1 MTYQFLKGP
10 AARGLLACAFLAL
23 LASRARAQ
31 AGSTTDIIVGRV
43 LATGAAPV
51 AGAHVTAVS
60 VQTGLQRQAVTSTDG
75 RYTIVFP
82 DGGGEYRLVVLRI
95 GYTPGQLAVR
105 RRAGTDRLIADLVL
119 RRAPVMLSTIVVR
132 PGADSADRRGLSG
145 TGRTLHPAQVNRL
158 PVDPGDL
165 ASMAGL
171 APGVLVTAATDS
183 TPTSFSVAG
192 QPPSQN
198 TITVDGLAEGTGQIP
213 RDAIGATRVITNTY
227 DVARGQFLGGQI
239 ASTTRRGTDRLTGSF
254 TVTARDPSLAATN
267 GSVSPAFNGAQT
279 SRQISGGLGG
289 PIIPKRLYG
298 FGAFQ
303 VDLRSQPVAS
313 LLSADPA
320 TLGRLGVGADS
331 LARFLGAIAGD
342 GLPVSPGGFPGTRH
356 MNGGSALVRFDY
368 QINDANDLVVRGD
381 WHDRQQTGARVEW
394 HGLPQSEGQGSG
406 RGAGGMIALTSQL
419 GSFVNDA
426 RLYRA
431 ADYFDQSGYW
441 TLPRGLVNTT
451 SVLPTGQVGVT
462 SLFFGGNSSLPRW
475 DHSSMFEASDE
486 ISWIS
491 PDATHRVKLGVLLDE
506 ESASA
511 NASSNKYGVF
521 TYASIGALVNNQ
533 PSMFTRTL
541 ATRPQASA
549 ASSGAVYLG
558 DAWRPSDALAVTY
571 GVRAEWAGYGLAPAY
586 NPAVDSA
593 FGRRTDQYPS
603 EFVVSP
609 RFGFAY
615 SAGGDVD
622 HPSLRIRGGVGEF
635 RGNTRSW
642 LFALAAGQ
650 NGLAGAEQQLTCI
663 GTSVPVPNWSHYL
676 SDPASVPTTCN
687 GGSPGV
693 VSTALPR
700 VAVFAPN
707 YGAPRAW
714 RASLGFTK
722 PIGRDYS
729 LAVDALYAYGFHE
742 QGVTDLNLN
751 TAPQFRLANE
761 GNRPVYVPA
770 ATIDPTTGATSSNA
784 SRLVPAFSNVLQ
796 INSALHSDTRQLVV
810 SFEKQADLGLSYN
823 LSYTFMRSFDQSQG
837 FEGAE
842 YDESTSGNPN
852 RAEWSWNDDARE
864 HQFLAIVSYQ
874 FDPALQLTFVGH
886 AQSGRRFTPR
896 VRGDING
903 DGIQNDRAFIFDPAT
918 TADPALASG
927 MRELLATA
935 GSRTRAC
942 LVQQLGTIAG
952 RNSCTSPWRTT
963 FDLQLNYSPAAFG
976 LRRRLVLSV
985 TAVNTLAGLDAALH
999 GMNHLRG
1006 WGQYARTDEHLLFVT
1021 GFDPQTQQFRYQV
1034 NQHFGSSS
1042 LNQSPFQTPFLLQ
1055 VQARFAVGELGR

>member
-1 MTYQFLKGP
+1 MLGILVASP
-10 AARGLLACAFLAL
+10 AA
-23 LASRARAQ
+23 AQ

-43 LATGAAPV
+43 VAAGAGPLTGAR
-51 AGAHVTAVS
+51 VTAVS
-60 VQTGLQRQAVTSTDG
+60 LQTGLRRQAVTSADG

-82 DGGGEYRLVVLRI
+82 DGGGEYRMIILRI
-95 GYTPGQLAVR
+95 GYTPDQVAVR
-105 RRAGTDRLIADLVL
+105 RRPGTDRLVANVVL
-119 RRAPVMLSTIVVR
+119 TRAPVTLTTVVVH
-132 PGADSADRRGLSG
+132 PGADTAGRRGLSG
-145 TGRTLHPAQVNRL
+145 TGRTLSPAQVNRL

-183 TPTSFSVAG
+183 TSTSFSVAG

-213 RDAIGATRVITNTY
+213 RDAIRTTRVITNTY

-239 ASTTRRGTDRLTGSF
+239 ASTTRRGTDRVTGSF

-267 GSVSPAFNGAQT
+267 SGVSPAFNGAQV

-313 LLSADPA
+313 LLSADPT
-320 TLGRLGVGADS
+320 TLGRLGVGVDS
-331 LARFLGAIAGD
+331 LARFLGAISGD
-342 GLPVSPGGFPGTRH
+342 GLPLSPAGFPGMRH
-356 MNGGSALVRFDY
+356 MNGGSALVRFDL
-368 QINDANDLVVRGD
+368 QLNEANDLVIRGD

-406 RGAGGMIALTSQL
+406 RGAGVMVALTSQM
-419 GSFVNDA
+419 GNFVNDA
-426 RLYRA
+426 RVYRA

-441 TLPRGLVNTT
+441 ILPRGLVNTT
-451 SVLPTGQVGVT
+451 SVLPTGQLGVT

-491 PDATHRVKLGVLLDE
+491 PNATHRVKLGVILDE
-506 ESASA
+506 QSASA

-521 TYASIGALVNNQ
+521 SYASIGDLAANR
-533 PSMFTRTL
+533 PSSFTRTL

-549 ASSGAVYLG
+549 GSNGAVYLG
-558 DAWRPSDALAVTY
+558 DAWRPSDMLAVTY
-571 GVRAEWAGYGLAPAY
+571 GVRAEWAAYGLAPAY

-593 FGRRTDQYPS
+593 FGRRTDRYPS
-603 EFVVSP
+603 EFMVSP
-609 RFGFAY
+609 RVGFSY
-615 SAGGDVD
+615 SAGGDAD
-622 HPSLRIRGGVGEF
+622 RPALRLRGGVGEF
-635 RGNTRSW
+635 RGNSRSW

-663 GTSVPVPNWSHYL
+663 GTGVPVPDWSAYL
-676 SDPASVPTTCN
+676 SDPGAIPTVCA
-687 GGSPGV
+687 GGSPGL
-693 VSTALPR
+693 VSSALPR
-700 VAVFAPN
+700 VTVFAPH

-714 RASLGFTK
+714 RASLGVTK
-722 PIGRDYS
+722 PLGRNYS

-751 TAPQFRLANE
+751 TAPQFRLADE

-770 ATIDPTTGATSSNA
+770 STIDPATGATSSNA
-784 SRLVPAFSNVLQ
+784 SRLVPTFSNVLQ
-796 INSALHSDTRQLVV
+796 INSALHSDTRQLIV
-810 SFEKQADLGLSYN
+810 SFEKQASTGLSYN
-823 LSYTFMRSFDQSQG
+823 LSYTLTRSFDQSQG

-842 YDESTSGNPN
+842 YDESTAGNPN
-852 RAEWSWNDDARE
+852 HAEWSWNDDARE
-864 HQFLAIVSYQ
+864 HQVLAIVSYQ

-886 AQSGRRFTPR
+886 ALSGRRFTPR

-903 DGIQNDRAFIFDPAT
+903 DGIQNDRAFVFNPAT
-918 TADPALASG
+918 TTDTALASG
-927 MRELLATA
+927 MRQLLA
-935 GSRTRAC
+935 GSSPRTRAC
-942 LVQQLGTIAG
+942 LMKQLGTIAG

-976 LRRRLVLSV
+976 LKRRLVLSV

-1021 GFDPQTQQFRYQV
+1021 GFDPQKQQFRYQV